1 VSMELLALLAMIG
14 AFTIVAALLKLPPA
28 LATAGSAVVG
38 LLITGNFGGVRHLVE
53 GMFGY
58 FDVILIIATAMVFMK
73 ALEGSGILQEIS
85 TRMVRRFGKRRFS
98 LTLVAMF
105 LLMIPGMLTGSSTAA
120 ALTTGRFAIPVLIGA
135 GLPKTRAAALVALGS
150 IIGMIAPPVNVPVMI
165 IGSGIDMPYVGFDLP
180 LLILSVPMAILVSL
194 WGVLGV
200 KGKTEETS
208 VPKNDEVRRLA
219 GVRVYIPLIVVLAL
233 MIASRLAGGGIWDIG
248 IPLMFVVGTVVAFIC
263 GRRVPIWRT
272 IVGGVKLGMPVMG
285 ILVGAGMFV
294 QIMTLTGGR
303 GFLVTRAL
311 DLPTQWLI
319 LVASVAMPL
328 FGAVSVYASSSVM
341 GIPIVLA
348 LLGNNEIV
356 TAAALSMMAGLGDLL
371 PPIAIV
377 PTLVTQAAD
386 PSREFRRQTIKECL
400 LPAAMV
406 LLWAVIVLIN
416 AVKIGRLIGL

>member
-1 VSMELLALLAMIG
+1 
-14 AFTIVAALLKLPPA
+14 
-28 LATAGSAVVG
+28 
-38 LLITGNFGGVRHLVE
+38 
-53 GMFGY
+53 
-58 FDVILIIATAMVFMK
+58 
-73 ALEGSGILQEIS
+73 
-85 TRMVRRFGKRRFS
+85 
-98 LTLVAMF
+98 
-105 LLMIPGMLTGSSTAA
+105 
-120 ALTTGRFAIPVLIGA
+120 
-135 GLPKTRAAALVALGS
+135 
-150 IIGMIAPPVNVPVMI
+150 
-165 IGSGIDMPYVGFDLP
+165 
-180 LLILSVPMAILVSL
+180 
-194 WGVLGV
+194 
-200 KGKTEETS
+200 
-208 VPKNDEVRRLA
+208 
-219 GVRVYIPLIVVLAL
+219 
-233 MIASRLAGGGIWDIG
+233 
-248 IPLMFVVGTVVAFIC
+248 MFVVGTVVAFIC